1 MLTDSE
7 NRCVLPLVR
16 NPGGIHV
23 HYPPGGPTIEPDQ
36 SLSMTR
42 FIPLQW
48 LLLEQWRR
56 NHLAATFSAALIGAG
71 FMLVMPFLP
80 LYISQLGVESE
91 AAVAIWSGVILGSS
105 PLIASFVGPI
115 WGKLA
120 DRFGLRI
127 MAIRVSLV
135 LFVIWFLMGLAR
147 NVQELLILRILS
159 GFFGGFGS
167 LSVALVA
174 HSSPTDRI
182 SRAIGGLQATQ
193 TFSMALGP
201 FAGGV
206 LAAWIGIRNTF
217 FVTAALC
224 FLTLLLFLLLYRDHP
239 HNGSPQTDG
248 DNPKTREG
256 LSSLLRLPN
265 LKVLAIL
272 LLAVTVIERS
282 FAPAI
287 PLFVTSLSANRV
299 QAAGLAGLILSLSA
313 FGESLAAWFS
323 GRRMSRASPRRLLLL
338 RLGLGLLFCLALTLA
353 TSCPTPGSQGLAGVS
368 GRGGL
373 DYCLQ
378 PRQPGHSQP
387 AAGFR
392 FRAAVQFHHDGQ
404 RLRPHPGRT
413 GGFHPPGLGF
423 FGRRHP
429 LWAAGADGLPV
440 HRERQK
446 GSEEW
451 RVKSEEW
458 RVVSWSPVQARDSY
472 EEKRPIVSV
481 KWNRE

>member
-1 MLTDSE
+1 
-7 NRCVLPLVR
+7 
-16 NPGGIHV
+16 
-23 HYPPGGPTIEPDQ
+23 
-36 SLSMTR
+36 MTR

-91 AAVAIWSGVILGSS
+91 AAVAIWSGVIMGSS

-174 HSSPTDRI
+174 HSSPADRI

-201 FAGGV
+201 FVGGV

-224 FLTLLLFLLLYRDHP
+224 FLTLLLFLLLYRDNP

-338 RLGLGLLFCLALTLA
+338 RLGFGLAFCLALTLA
-353 TSCPTPGSQGLAGVS
+353 TSSTQLLVLRVSQAFLAG
-368 GRGGL
+368 GYP

-387 AAGFR
+387 GEGFR
-392 FRAAVQFHHDGQ
+392 FWAAVQFHHAGQ
-404 RLRPHPGRT
+404 CLRPHPGRT

-429 LWAAGADGLPV
+429 LWAAGADGLPA
-440 HRERQK
+440 HRRRQK

-458 RVVSWSPVQARDSY
+458 RVKRVESEEWRVKSEEWRVESGEWSVGPPSRRAIHTRKNGRSFQ
-472 EEKRPIVSV
+472 
-481 KWNRE
+481 

>member
-1 MLTDSE
+1 
-7 NRCVLPLVR
+7 
-16 NPGGIHV
+16 
-23 HYPPGGPTIEPDQ
+23 
-36 SLSMTR
+36 MTR

-353 TSCPTPGSQGLAGVS
+353 TSSAQLLVLRVSQAFLAGGALTIVYS
-368 GRGGL
+368 LASRVIPN
-373 DYCLQ
+373 Q
-378 PRQPGHSQP
+378 Q
-387 AAGFR
+387 AGFR

-451 RVKSEEW
+451 RVKSGEW
-458 RVVSWSPVQARDSY
+458 
-472 EEKRPIVSV
+472 SV
-481 KWNRE
+481 GPPSRRAIHTRKNGRSFQ

>member
-1 MLTDSE
+1 
-7 NRCVLPLVR
+7 
-16 NPGGIHV
+16 
-23 HYPPGGPTIEPDQ
+23 
-36 SLSMTR
+36 MTR

-224 FLTLLLFLLLYRDHP
+224 FVTLLLFLLLYRDHP

-248 DNPKTREG
+248 ENPKTREG

-265 LKVLAIL
+265 LKVVAIL

-299 QAAGLAGLILSLSA
+299 QAAGVAGLILSLSA

-323 GRRMSRASPRRLLLL
+323 GRRMSRSSPRRLLLL
-338 RLGLGLLFCLALTLA
+338 RLGFGLLFCLALTLA
-353 TSCPTPGSQGLAGVS
+353 TNAAQLLVLRVSQAFLAGGTLTIAYSLASRVIPSQRRASGFGLLSSFTMMGNAFGPILAGLVASIHLDWVFLGDGILYGLVGLMVYRHIGREGNGKGKAVVS
-368 GRGGL
+368 G
-373 DYCLQ
+373 
-378 PRQPGHSQP
+378 
-387 AAGFR
+387 
-392 FRAAVQFHHDGQ
+392 
-404 RLRPHPGRT
+404 
-413 GGFHPPGLGF
+413 
-423 FGRRHP
+423 
-429 LWAAGADGLPV
+429 
-440 HRERQK
+440 
-446 GSEEW
+446 
-451 RVKSEEW
+451 
-458 RVVSWSPVQARDSY
+458 
-472 EEKRPIVSV
+472 
-481 KWNRE
+481 

>member
-1 MLTDSE
+1 
-7 NRCVLPLVR
+7 
-16 NPGGIHV
+16 
-23 HYPPGGPTIEPDQ
+23 
-36 SLSMTR
+36 MTR

-91 AAVAIWSGVILGSS
+91 AAVAIWSGVIMGSS

-201 FAGGV
+201 FVGGV

-224 FLTLLLFLLLYRDHP
+224 FVTLLLFLLLYRDHP

-256 LSSLLRLPN
+256 LSTLLRLPN

-338 RLGLGLLFCLALTLA
+338 RLGFGLAFCLALTLA
-353 TSCPTPGSQGLAGVS
+353 TSSTQLLVLRVSQAFLAGGALTIAYSLASRVIPDERRAS
-368 GRGGL
+368 GFGLLSSFTMLGNAFGPILAGLVASIHLDWVFLGDGILYGLLALMVYRRIGG
-373 DYCLQ
+373 D
-378 PRQPGHSQP
+378 RK
-387 AAGFR
+387 A
-392 FRAAVQFHHDGQ
+392 
-404 RLRPHPGRT
+404 
-413 GGFHPPGLGF
+413 
-423 FGRRHP
+423 
-429 LWAAGADGLPV
+429 
-440 HRERQK
+440 
-446 GSEEW
+446 
-451 RVKSEEW
+451 VKSGE
-458 RVVSWSPVQARDSY
+458 
-472 EEKRPIVSV
+472 
-481 KWNRE
+481 

>member
-1 MLTDSE
+1 
-7 NRCVLPLVR
+7 
-16 NPGGIHV
+16 
-23 HYPPGGPTIEPDQ
+23 
-36 SLSMTR
+36 MTR

-248 DNPKTREG
+248 ENPKAREG

-353 TSCPTPGSQGLAGVS
+353 TSFAQLLVLRVSQAFLAGGALTIAYSLASRVIPNQRRASGFGLLSSFTMLGNAFGPILAGLVASIHLDWVFLGDGILYGLLGLMVYLYIGREGNGKGKAVVS
-368 GRGGL
+368 G
-373 DYCLQ
+373 
-378 PRQPGHSQP
+378 
-387 AAGFR
+387 
-392 FRAAVQFHHDGQ
+392 
-404 RLRPHPGRT
+404 
-413 GGFHPPGLGF
+413 
-423 FGRRHP
+423 
-429 LWAAGADGLPV
+429 
-440 HRERQK
+440 
-446 GSEEW
+446 
-451 RVKSEEW
+451 
-458 RVVSWSPVQARDSY
+458 
-472 EEKRPIVSV
+472 
-481 KWNRE
+481 

>member
-1 MLTDSE
+1 
-7 NRCVLPLVR
+7 
-16 NPGGIHV
+16 
-23 HYPPGGPTIEPDQ
+23 
-36 SLSMTR
+36 MTR

-224 FLTLLLFLLLYRDHP
+224 FVTLLLFLLLYRDHP

-265 LKVLAIL
+265 LKVVAIL

-299 QAAGLAGLILSLSA
+299 QAAGVAGLILSLSA

-338 RLGLGLLFCLALTLA
+338 RLGFGLLFCLALTLA
-353 TSCPTPGSQGLAGVS
+353 TNAAQLLVLRVSQAFLAGGTLTIAYSLASRVIPSQRRAS
-368 GRGGL
+368 GFGL
-373 DYCLQ
+373 LSSFTMMGNAFG
-378 PRQPGHSQP
+378 PIL
-387 AAGFR
+387 AGLVASIHLDWVFLGDGILYGLVGLMVYR
-392 FRAAVQFHHDGQ
+392 HIGREGNGKGKAVISG
-404 RLRPHPGRT
+404 
-413 GGFHPPGLGF
+413 
-423 FGRRHP
+423 
-429 LWAAGADGLPV
+429 
-440 HRERQK
+440 
-446 GSEEW
+446 
-451 RVKSEEW
+451 
-458 RVVSWSPVQARDSY
+458 
-472 EEKRPIVSV
+472 
-481 KWNRE
+481 

>member
-1 MLTDSE
+1 
-7 NRCVLPLVR
+7 
-16 NPGGIHV
+16 
-23 HYPPGGPTIEPDQ
+23 
-36 SLSMTR
+36 MTR

-224 FLTLLLFLLLYRDHP
+224 FVTLLLFLLLYRDHP

-265 LKVLAIL
+265 LKVVAIL

-299 QAAGLAGLILSLSA
+299 QAAGVAGLILSLSA

-338 RLGLGLLFCLALTLA
+338 RLGFGLLFCLALTLA
-353 TSCPTPGSQGLAGVS
+353 TNAAQLLVLRVSQAFLAGGTLTIAYSLASRVIPNQRRASGFGLLSSFTMMGNAFGPILAGLVASIHLDWVFLGDGILYGLVGLMVYRHIGREGNGKGKAVVS
-368 GRGGL
+368 G
-373 DYCLQ
+373 
-378 PRQPGHSQP
+378 
-387 AAGFR
+387 
-392 FRAAVQFHHDGQ
+392 
-404 RLRPHPGRT
+404 
-413 GGFHPPGLGF
+413 
-423 FGRRHP
+423 
-429 LWAAGADGLPV
+429 
-440 HRERQK
+440 
-446 GSEEW
+446 
-451 RVKSEEW
+451 
-458 RVVSWSPVQARDSY
+458 
-472 EEKRPIVSV
+472 
-481 KWNRE
+481 

>member
-1 MLTDSE
+1 
-7 NRCVLPLVR
+7 
-16 NPGGIHV
+16 
-23 HYPPGGPTIEPDQ
+23 
-36 SLSMTR
+36 MTR

-224 FLTLLLFLLLYRDHP
+224 FVTLLLFLLLYRDHP

-265 LKVLAIL
+265 LKVVAIL

-299 QAAGLAGLILSLSA
+299 QAAGVAGLILSLSA

-338 RLGLGLLFCLALTLA
+338 RLGFGLAFCLALTLA
-353 TSCPTPGSQGLAGVS
+353 TNAAQLLVLRVSQAFLAGGTLTIAYSLASRVIPSQRRASGFGLLSSFTMMGNAFGPILAGLVASIHLDWVFLGDGILYGLVGLMVYRHIGREGNGKGKAVVS
-368 GRGGL
+368 G
-373 DYCLQ
+373 
-378 PRQPGHSQP
+378 
-387 AAGFR
+387 
-392 FRAAVQFHHDGQ
+392 
-404 RLRPHPGRT
+404 
-413 GGFHPPGLGF
+413 
-423 FGRRHP
+423 
-429 LWAAGADGLPV
+429 
-440 HRERQK
+440 
-446 GSEEW
+446 
-451 RVKSEEW
+451 
-458 RVVSWSPVQARDSY
+458 
-472 EEKRPIVSV
+472 
-481 KWNRE
+481 

>member
-1 MLTDSE
+1 
-7 NRCVLPLVR
+7 
-16 NPGGIHV
+16 
-23 HYPPGGPTIEPDQ
+23 
-36 SLSMTR
+36 MTR

-239 HNGSPQTDG
+239 HSGSPQTDG
-248 DNPKTREG
+248 ENPKTREG

-265 LKVLAIL
+265 LKVVAIL

-299 QAAGLAGLILSLSA
+299 QAAGVAGLILSLSA

-338 RLGLGLLFCLALTLA
+338 RLGFGLAFCLALTLA
-353 TSCPTPGSQGLAGVS
+353 TNAAQLLVLRVSQAFLAGGTLTIAYSLASRVIPSQRRASGFGLLSSFTMMGNAFGPILAGLVASIHLDWVFLGDGILYGLVGLMVYRHIGREGNGKGKAVVS
-368 GRGGL
+368 G
-373 DYCLQ
+373 
-378 PRQPGHSQP
+378 
-387 AAGFR
+387 
-392 FRAAVQFHHDGQ
+392 
-404 RLRPHPGRT
+404 
-413 GGFHPPGLGF
+413 
-423 FGRRHP
+423 
-429 LWAAGADGLPV
+429 
-440 HRERQK
+440 
-446 GSEEW
+446 
-451 RVKSEEW
+451 
-458 RVVSWSPVQARDSY
+458 
-472 EEKRPIVSV
+472 
-481 KWNRE
+481 

>member
-1 MLTDSE
+1 
-7 NRCVLPLVR
+7 
-16 NPGGIHV
+16 
-23 HYPPGGPTIEPDQ
+23 
-36 SLSMTR
+36 MTR

-224 FLTLLLFLLLYRDHP
+224 FVTLLLFLLLYRDHP

-248 DNPKTREG
+248 ENPKTREG

-265 LKVLAIL
+265 LKVVAIL

-299 QAAGLAGLILSLSA
+299 QAAGVAGLILSLSA

-338 RLGLGLLFCLALTLA
+338 RLGFGLLFCLALTLA
-353 TSCPTPGSQGLAGVS
+353 TNAAQLLVLRVSQAFLAGGTLTIAYSLASRVIPSQRRASGFGLLSSFTMMGNAFGPILAGLVASIHLDWVFLGDGILYGLVGLMVYRHIGREGNGKGKAVVS
-368 GRGGL
+368 G
-373 DYCLQ
+373 
-378 PRQPGHSQP
+378 
-387 AAGFR
+387 
-392 FRAAVQFHHDGQ
+392 
-404 RLRPHPGRT
+404 
-413 GGFHPPGLGF
+413 
-423 FGRRHP
+423 
-429 LWAAGADGLPV
+429 
-440 HRERQK
+440 
-446 GSEEW
+446 
-451 RVKSEEW
+451 
-458 RVVSWSPVQARDSY
+458 
-472 EEKRPIVSV
+472 
-481 KWNRE
+481 

>member
-1 MLTDSE
+1 
-7 NRCVLPLVR
+7 
-16 NPGGIHV
+16 
-23 HYPPGGPTIEPDQ
+23 
-36 SLSMTR
+36 MTR

-91 AAVAIWSGVILGSS
+91 AAVAIWSGVIMGSS

-201 FAGGV
+201 FVGGV

-338 RLGLGLLFCLALTLA
+338 RLGFGLAFCLALTLA
-353 TSCPTPGSQGLAGVS
+353 TNAVQLLVLRVSQAFLAGGALTIVYSLASRVIPNQQRAS
-368 GRGGL
+368 GFGL
-373 DYCLQ
+373 LSSFTMLGNAFG
-378 PRQPGHSQP
+378 PIL
-387 AAGFR
+387 AGLVASIHLDWVFLG
-392 FRAAVQFHHDGQ
+392 DGILYGLLGLMVY
-404 RLRPHPGRT
+404 RHIGRD
-413 GGFHPPGLGF
+413 
-423 FGRRHP
+423 RK
-429 LWAAGADGLPV
+429 A
-440 HRERQK
+440 
-446 GSEEW
+446 
-451 RVKSEEW
+451 VKSGE
-458 RVVSWSPVQARDSY
+458 
-472 EEKRPIVSV
+472 
-481 KWNRE
+481 

>member
-1 MLTDSE
+1 
-7 NRCVLPLVR
+7 
-16 NPGGIHV
+16 
-23 HYPPGGPTIEPDQ
+23 
-36 SLSMTR
+36 MTR

-80 LYISQLGVESE
+80 FYISQLGVESE
-91 AAVAIWSGVILGSS
+91 AAVAIWSGVILGIS

-174 HSSPTDRI
+174 HSSPTARI
-182 SRAIGGLQATQ
+182 SRSIGGLQATQ

-201 FAGGV
+201 FVGGV

-224 FLTLLLFLLLYRDHP
+224 LLTLLLFLLLYRDNP

-265 LKVLAIL
+265 LKVVAIL

-287 PLFVTSLSANRV
+287 PLFVTSLSANEV

-323 GRRMSRASPRRLLLL
+323 GRRMSRSSPRRLLLL
-338 RLGLGLLFCLALTLA
+338 RLGFGLAFCLALTLA
-353 TSCPTPGSQGLAGVS
+353 TNAAQLLVLRVSQAFLAGGTLTIAYSLASRVIPNQRRAS
-368 GRGGL
+368 GFGL
-373 DYCLQ
+373 LSSFTMMGNAFG
-378 PRQPGHSQP
+378 PIL
-387 AAGFR
+387 AGLVASIHLDWVFLGDGILYGLVGLMVYR
-392 FRAAVQFHHDGQ
+392 RIGKGREAV
-404 RLRPHPGRT
+404 
-413 GGFHPPGLGF
+413 
-423 FGRRHP
+423 
-429 LWAAGADGLPV
+429 
-440 HRERQK
+440 
-446 GSEEW
+446 
-451 RVKSEEW
+451 
-458 RVVSWSPVQARDSY
+458 DSG
-472 EEKRPIVSV
+472 E
-481 KWNRE
+481 

>member
-1 MLTDSE
+1 
-7 NRCVLPLVR
+7 
-16 NPGGIHV
+16 
-23 HYPPGGPTIEPDQ
+23 
-36 SLSMTR
+36 MTR

-91 AAVAIWSGVILGSS
+91 AAVAIWSGVIMGSS

-201 FAGGV
+201 FVGGV

-224 FLTLLLFLLLYRDHP
+224 LLTLLLFLLLYRDNP
-239 HNGSPQTDG
+239 HNGSPQTDR
-248 DNPKTREG
+248 DNPKTHEG

-265 LKVLAIL
+265 LKVVAIL

-323 GRRMSRASPRRLLLL
+323 GRRMSRSSPRRLLLL
-338 RLGLGLLFCLALTLA
+338 RLGFGLLFCLALTLA
-353 TSCPTPGSQGLAGVS
+353 TSSTQLLVLRVSQAFLAGGALTIVYSLASRVIPNQQRASGFGLLSSFTMMGNAFGPILAGLVASIHLDWVFLGDGILYGLLGLMVYRHIGREGSGKGKAVVS
-368 GRGGL
+368 G
-373 DYCLQ
+373 
-378 PRQPGHSQP
+378 
-387 AAGFR
+387 
-392 FRAAVQFHHDGQ
+392 
-404 RLRPHPGRT
+404 
-413 GGFHPPGLGF
+413 
-423 FGRRHP
+423 
-429 LWAAGADGLPV
+429 
-440 HRERQK
+440 
-446 GSEEW
+446 
-451 RVKSEEW
+451 
-458 RVVSWSPVQARDSY
+458 
-472 EEKRPIVSV
+472 
-481 KWNRE
+481 

>member
-1 MLTDSE
+1 
-7 NRCVLPLVR
+7 
-16 NPGGIHV
+16 
-23 HYPPGGPTIEPDQ
+23 
-36 SLSMTR
+36 MTR

-224 FLTLLLFLLLYRDHP
+224 FVTLLLFLLLYRDHP

-265 LKVLAIL
+265 LKVVAIL

-299 QAAGLAGLILSLSA
+299 QAAGVAGLILSLSA

-323 GRRMSRASPRRLLLL
+323 GRRISRASPRRLLLL
-338 RLGLGLLFCLALTLA
+338 RLGFGLAFCLALTLA
-353 TSCPTPGSQGLAGVS
+353 TNAAQLLVLRVSQAFLAGGTLTIAYSLASRVIPSQRRASGFGLLSSFTMMGNAFGPILAGLVASIHLDWVFLGDGILYGLVGLMVYRHIGREGNGKGKAVVS
-368 GRGGL
+368 G
-373 DYCLQ
+373 
-378 PRQPGHSQP
+378 
-387 AAGFR
+387 
-392 FRAAVQFHHDGQ
+392 
-404 RLRPHPGRT
+404 
-413 GGFHPPGLGF
+413 
-423 FGRRHP
+423 
-429 LWAAGADGLPV
+429 
-440 HRERQK
+440 
-446 GSEEW
+446 
-451 RVKSEEW
+451 
-458 RVVSWSPVQARDSY
+458 
-472 EEKRPIVSV
+472 
-481 KWNRE
+481 

>member
-1 MLTDSE
+1 M
-7 NRCVLPLVR
+7 RALP
-16 NPGGIHV
+16 PC
-23 HYPPGGPTIEPDQ
+23 PPGGPTTELDQ

-91 AAVAIWSGVILGSS
+91 AAVAIWSGVIMGSS

-201 FAGGV
+201 FVGGV

-224 FLTLLLFLLLYRDHP
+224 FLTLLLFLLLYRDNP

-248 DNPKTREG
+248 DNPKTRKS
-256 LSSLLRLPN
+256 LASLLGLPD

-272 LLAVTVIERS
+272 LLGVTVIERS

-299 QAAGLAGLILSLSA
+299 KAAGVAGLILSLSA
-313 FGESLAAWFS
+313 FGESLAAWYF
-323 GRRMSRASPRRLLLL
+323 GRRMARVSPRRLLLQ
-338 RLGLGLLFCLALTLA
+338 RLGFGLAFCLALTLA
-353 TSCPTPGSQGLAGVS
+353 TSSTQLLVLRVSQAFLAGGTLTIAYSLASRVIPNQGRASGFGLLSSFTMMGNAIGPILAGLVASVHLDWVFLGDGILYGLLGLMVYRHIGREGNGKGKAVVS
-368 GRGGL
+368 G
-373 DYCLQ
+373 
-378 PRQPGHSQP
+378 
-387 AAGFR
+387 
-392 FRAAVQFHHDGQ
+392 
-404 RLRPHPGRT
+404 
-413 GGFHPPGLGF
+413 
-423 FGRRHP
+423 
-429 LWAAGADGLPV
+429 
-440 HRERQK
+440 
-446 GSEEW
+446 
-451 RVKSEEW
+451 
-458 RVVSWSPVQARDSY
+458 
-472 EEKRPIVSV
+472 
-481 KWNRE
+481 

>member
-1 MLTDSE
+1 
-7 NRCVLPLVR
+7 
-16 NPGGIHV
+16 
-23 HYPPGGPTIEPDQ
+23 
-36 SLSMTR
+36 MTR

-80 LYISQLGVESE
+80 LYISQLGVESK
-91 AAVAIWSGVILGSS
+91 AAVAIWSGVIMGSS

-201 FAGGV
+201 FVGGV

-239 HNGSPQTDG
+239 HNGSPQIEG
-248 DNPKTREG
+248 DNPRTREG

-353 TSCPTPGSQGLAGVS
+353 TSSTQLLVLRVSQAFLAGGALTIVYSLASRVIPDQQRASGFGLLSSFTMMGNAFGPILAGLVASIHLDWVFLGDGILYGLLALMVYRHIGREGNGKGKAVVS
-368 GRGGL
+368 G
-373 DYCLQ
+373 
-378 PRQPGHSQP
+378 
-387 AAGFR
+387 
-392 FRAAVQFHHDGQ
+392 
-404 RLRPHPGRT
+404 
-413 GGFHPPGLGF
+413 
-423 FGRRHP
+423 
-429 LWAAGADGLPV
+429 
-440 HRERQK
+440 
-446 GSEEW
+446 
-451 RVKSEEW
+451 
-458 RVVSWSPVQARDSY
+458 
-472 EEKRPIVSV
+472 
-481 KWNRE
+481 